1 MAQFRSLYYAWAFLL
16 IRHIKNEKG
25 IVAENS
31 LATVPPMRI
40 VTGDVLVSYWPI
52 FSPSL
57 VTVAE
62 VFGKINLTQFKLLLV

>member
-1 MAQFRSLYYAWAFLL
+1 
-16 IRHIKNEKG
+16 
-25 IVAENS
+25 
-31 LATVPPMRI
+31 MRI

-62 VFGKINLTQFKLLLV
+62 VFGKINLTQFKLRLVETKVENVVSTFFWSRRGGGGGIMDLSNGYT